1 MLSTV
6 LEIELRKEEKKKNKQ
21 NSKKLIPV
29 PLG

>member
-6 LEIELRKEEKKKNKQ
+6 LEIELRKEEKKNKQ